1 MPHIKLEIT
10 ENLFKPA
17 RIPDLMQSCAV
28 ALERVGC
35 FRSDDIKTRCFRVD
49 HSSLGTAGKEHSYV
63 AAEVQVLDNKS
74 AEQLNQ
80 IMSNVQE
87 ALRSHF
93 TATVGVFS
101 ITSRLTL
108 MTPEYYQRWSSE

>member
-10 ENLFKPA
+10 ENLFQPDHV
-17 RIPDLMQSCAV
+17 PDLMLACAL
-28 ALERVGC
+28 ALDKVGL
-35 FRSDDIKTRCFRVD
+35 FSSDDIKVRCYCVE
-49 HSSLGTAGKEHSYV
+49 HSSLGTAGHEHSYV

-80 IMSNVQE
+80 IMQNVQA

-93 TATVGVFS
+93 TATVGAFS

-108 MTPEYYQRWSSE
+108 MAPEYYQRWIGE